1 MREHA
6 SQDGKAEPLRAADV
20 AHVAHVELDATR
32 VARCTKALIG
42 FDPRSSPRQQ
52 GRRAV
57 DADEARGTALEQHA
71 EQAAGAT
78 AEIESGAALAASPL
92 AIEREVLADLVVL
105 DVVDLGQRRVI
116 DGLAGQDVAQPDVP
130 R

>member
-6 SQDGKAEPLRAADV
+6 SQDGEPEPLGAADA
-20 AHVAHVELDATR
+20 AHVAHVELNATG
-32 VARCTKALIG
+32 VAPSTQTLIG

-57 DADEARGTALEQHA
+57 DADQARGPTLEQHA
-71 EQAAGAT
+71 EQAPGT
-78 AEIESGAALAASPL
+78 TTEVDRGAALPASPL
-92 AIEREVLADLVVL
+92 AIEGEVLADLVVL
-105 DVVDLGQRRVI
+105 EVVDLGQRRVI